1 MRWLDGIIDSMDVSL
16 SQLQEM
22 VMDRKAWSYVGHGV
36 TESDMTERLN
46 SNNGQKNCSRKTCH
60 KMGEKKTNKKT
71 TNQTYNLSQNELKD
85 LKKKKKIHTQVYHI
99 KSSRN
104 KTNTESSKDQ
114 QHANA
119 SHETMEYLQRLG
131 RKLVTQTSYN
141 Q

>member
-1 MRWLDGIIDSMDVSL
+1 MP
-16 SQLQEM
+16 Q
-22 VMDRKAWSYVGHGV
+22 
-36 TESDMTERLN
+36 
-46 SNNGQKNCSRKTCH
+46 NG
-60 KMGEKKTNKKT
+60 GKKTNKKT

-85 LKKKKKIHTQVYHI
+85 LKKKKIHTQVYHI

-131 RKLVTQTSYN
+131 RKLVT
-141 Q
+141 

>member
-85 LKKKKKIHTQVYHI
+85 LKKKKKSTPRYIILNLQEIRQTLNLQKINSMQMQVMRQWSI
-99 KSSRN
+99 F
-104 KTNTESSKDQ
+104 KDWGE
-114 QHANA
+114 NW
-119 SHETMEYLQRLG
+119 
-131 RKLVTQTSYN
+131 
-141 Q
+141 